1 MDKLKQLFLSL
12 RFQQLAVV
20 TVIQILVALDVISG
34 DKGVQIAN
42 IVSVF
47 LVGVAGIGTLDKT
60 AQIRAGS
67 TTVSM
72 PSNVSSV
79 TTTTKKKK

>member
-1 MDKLKQLFLSL
+1 MKKIKELFKSL

-47 LVGVAGIGTLDKT
+47 LVGVAGIGTLDKS
-60 AQIRAGS
+60 AQLRAGA
-67 TTVSM
+67 TTVTL
-72 PSNVSSV
+72 PANVSSV
-79 TTTTKKKK
+79 SAKTTKKK